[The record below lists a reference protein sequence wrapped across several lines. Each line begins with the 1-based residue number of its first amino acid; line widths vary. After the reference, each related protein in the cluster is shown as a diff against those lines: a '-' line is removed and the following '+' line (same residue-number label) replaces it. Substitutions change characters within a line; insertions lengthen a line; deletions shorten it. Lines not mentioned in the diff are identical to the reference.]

1 MRRLVGLLARKGY
14 PAGLAYRVVREALEQ
29 EPADGEDEAYYFDEL
44 AEPDGEDGPDGLG
57 SSGEV

>member
-29 EPADGEDEAYYFDEL
+29 EPADSEEEAYYLDEL
-44 AEPDGEDGPDGLG
+44 AEPDGEDGPDGFG
-57 SSGEV
+57 RSGEL